1 MNKKGISTQ
10 QYIWTFYIILCA
22 LLFVLLTNYIKEE
35 VTGESYQQHVLS
47 KELGLTL
54 DTVYASNGEL
64 ELKYN
69 FNKTYFIKSKDGFL
83 TIMKE
88 KIGSQGFYII
98 AQDENNLNFNLE
110 TDSIK
115 IKSKKGDISVT

>member
-1 MNKKGISTQ
+1 MNKRGISTQ
-10 QYIWTFYIILCA
+10 QYIWTFYIILCT
-22 LLFVLLTNYIKEE
+22 LLFVLITNYIRDE
-35 VTGESYQQHVLS
+35 VTGEAYQQQILS
-47 KELGLTL
+47 KKLGLTL